1 MLHWPQYCSPSLR
14 TNQVGTTIERNL
26 GESEIQQ
33 FGQVFLWFR
42 SIRSTGWF
50 QRDRASKTTRVSIY
64 SWNIYLSLFVYPSM
78 CLFISLGP
86 SKYPE
91 KWRFTWDN
99 SSTLTIVGLGLY
111 IHTHLTSAKGLSPS
125 CGRILKPFPAGV
137 FYMVHPGDSQGQR
150 RLSQI
155 KIKDWLFDLCLVGGL
170 EHDFFDFPIQLIQLI
185 VGKNHPNWRT
195 QIFQRGRYTTNQLF
209 DLCSSG
215 IWRQQWFDGNTGFI
229 PTSTDPSLW
238 SLYESHVVLLEGW

>member
-1 MLHWPQYCSPSLR
+1 MLHWPQYCSHHSGQTRLVLQSSGTLENRKFSSLAR
-14 TNQVGTTIERNL
+14 
-26 GESEIQQ
+26 
-33 FGQVFLWFR
+33 FFLWFR

-64 SWNIYLSLFVYPSM
+64 SWNIYLLLFVYPSM

-99 SSTLTIVGLGLY
+99 SRTLTIVGLGLY

-137 FYMVHPGDSQGQR
+137 FYTVHPGDSQGQR

-170 EHDFFDFPIQLIQLI
+170 EHEFYDFPFSWF
-185 VGKNHPNWRT
+185 NW
-195 QIFQRGRYTTNQLF
+195 
-209 DLCSSG
+209 
-215 IWRQQWFDGNTGFI
+215 
-229 PTSTDPSLW
+229 
-238 SLYESHVVLLEGW
+238 

>member
-99 SSTLTIVGLGLY
+99 SSTLTIVVVSRSLHPYTFDIG
-111 IHTHLTSAKGLSPS
+111 KGS
-125 CGRILKPFPAGV
+125 K
-137 FYMVHPGDSQGQR
+137 SQLR
-150 RLSQI
+150 ENFEAL
-155 KIKDWLFDLCLVGGL
+155 
-170 EHDFFDFPIQLIQLI
+170 
-185 VGKNHPNWRT
+185 
-195 QIFQRGRYTTNQLF
+195 
-209 DLCSSG
+209 SSG
-215 IWRQQWFDGNTGFI
+215 SFLHGSSRWFPRTAETFSNQNQRLVIWFMFGWWFGTWFFWLSNSVD
-229 PTSTDPSLW
+229 SVDSW
-238 SLYESHVVLLEGW
+238 EESSQLTNSDFSEG

>member
-1 MLHWPQYCSPSLR
+1 
-14 TNQVGTTIERNL
+14 
-26 GESEIQQ
+26 
-33 FGQVFLWFR
+33 
-42 SIRSTGWF
+42 
-50 QRDRASKTTRVSIY
+50 
-64 SWNIYLSLFVYPSM
+64 M

-155 KIKDWLFDLCLVGGL
+155 KIKDWLFDLWLVGGL

-195 QIFQRGRYTTNQLF
+195 QIFQRGRYTTNQYWYLQLRVGF
-209 DLCSSG
+209 EHQLVVAGYNLVNGESQEPTKWPSTEPILGERRFGAVFLC
-215 IWRQQWFDGNTGFI
+215 I
-229 PTSTDPSLW
+229 
-238 SLYESHVVLLEGW
+238 SHLNHG